1 MATTIAVMN
10 VFNTA
15 QPALL
20 YIVPGILGATF
31 LRALVAGGVK
41 ELKEIW
47 AFVEAG
53 EEEGAD
59 DSLPPLCPT
68 SKTFKARAVC
78 AHVGELQ
85 RELMLKK
92 IC

>member
-1 MATTIAVMN
+1 MN
-10 VFNTA
+10 VFNAA

-31 LRALVAGGVK
+31 LRALIAGGVK

-53 EEEGAD
+53 EEDGAD
-59 DSLPPLCPT
+59 EPKK
-68 SKTFKARAVC
+68 SK
-78 AHVGELQ
+78 
-85 RELMLKK
+85 
-92 IC
+92 